1 MVGSIALS
9 MAAGSSDK
17 PARANRSFLISQ
29 LALPLALLGSFAH
42 PGSAHAASFD
52 CTQATSPREHLICR
66 EPQLSKLDEQLARAY
81 SERREALSPHGAE
94 LLRRAELSWLHY
106 VGVICP
112 LSAPPTPD
120 GDLPT
125 DCLLN
130 AYRERLDQL
139 STVGQKVGLF
149 VFNRIDLY
157 AAHAAPDSTGNKPG
171 FYIAHVVYPQIDNVS
186 SPQVAAWNKRVEK
199 HLALD
204 GDGDTDDADIDTDY
218 QIGYASGQVISVQW
232 TTSDYEHG
240 AAHGTWETNVDN
252 VVLLPNVRSL
262 TASDLFAKDEASGLQ
277 KIFWSALLAK
287 GWTPPDHQSEAV
299 KAEIGGEVVEPNKW
313 LITKAGLAVSFSA
326 YEGGCYACN
335 PGTVTAPWT
344 ELKPLLSATAI
355 AP

>member
-9 MAAGSSDK
+9 IAAGST
-17 PARANRSFLISQ
+17 NRLGRTNKNRGFLFSALF
-29 LALPLALLGSFAH
+29 LALAGSFAH
-42 PGSAHAASFD
+42 PAHAASFD
-52 CTQATSPREHLICR
+52 CTQAESPRERLICR
-66 EPQLSKLDEQLARAY
+66 EPQLSKLDEQLASAY
-81 SERREALSPHGAE
+81 DARRTALSPYGAE
-94 LLRRAELSWLHY
+94 LLRRSELSWLHY

-139 STVGQKVGLF
+139 SMVGQKFGPF

-157 AAHAAPDSTGNKPG
+157 AAHSAPDSTGNKPG
-171 FYIAHVVYPQIDNVS
+171 FYVAHVAYPQIDNAN
-186 SPQVAAWNKRVEK
+186 SPQATAWNKLAEK

-204 GDGDTDDADIDTDY
+204 IDGETDDADTDTDY
-218 QIGYASGQVISVQW
+218 EIGYASGHVISVQW
-232 TTSDYEHG
+232 TMSDYEHG
-240 AAHGTWETNVDN
+240 AAHGTWETNTENIVFD
-252 VVLLPNVRSL
+252 PNVRAL
-262 TASDLFAKDEASGLQ
+262 AASDLFAKDEALSLQ
-277 KIFWSALLAK
+277 KIFWNALLAK
-287 GWTPPDHQSEAV
+287 GWTPPDNQSEAV

-313 LITKAGLAVSFSA
+313 LITKTGLEVSFSA

-344 ELKPLLSATAI
+344 ALKPLLSATAI